1 MDPLT
6 IVMIYQIHNHNIMK
20 TSSLAAATAIIFSTS
35 VIIANARPD
44 QTTKAF
50 VSCAFCP
57 DRKYDASQSLPAGAL
72 DDIGSVHPMI
82 NGDLTCGGL
91 VKVIP
96 YLFVEEGSHTCS
108 KVQSLQQYCCPTL
121 TPCNGQCYKYNSET
135 EELSISEPKSVVNG
149 CDQEEFCVS
158 SLDLLSTLSCTR
170 ILDEVS
176 DDCAP
181 SSRPSLSPTISK
193 EPSNTPSYKPSTSTE
208 PSPTPSAVPSFSPSN
223 SPSLR

>member
-1 MDPLT
+1 
-6 IVMIYQIHNHNIMK
+6 MIYQIHNHNIMK